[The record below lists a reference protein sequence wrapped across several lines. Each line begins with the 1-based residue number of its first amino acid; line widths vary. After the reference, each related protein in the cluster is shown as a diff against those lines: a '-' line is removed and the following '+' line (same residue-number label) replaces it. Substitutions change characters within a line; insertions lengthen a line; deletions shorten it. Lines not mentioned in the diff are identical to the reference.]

1 MSYVV
6 YLLISKTKKKYLT
19 YVGFTSNLKRRI
31 ILHNSSKGAKFT
43 KGKQWFLLYKKS
55 YKSKSKAMSEEYKLK
70 KNRKKRKTLKLKYIK
85 QNEGINSSPI

>member
-1 MSYVV
+1 MNFIV

-19 YVGFTSNLKRRI
+19 YVGFTNNLKKRI
-31 ILHNSSKGAKFT
+31 NLHNSGKGAKFT

-70 KNRKKRKTLKLKYIK
+70 KDRKKRNTLKLNYIK
-85 QNEGINSSPI
+85 KNEGINSSSI

>member
-1 MSYVV
+1 MNYVV

-19 YVGFTSNLKRRI
+19 YVGFTNNIKKRI
-31 ILHNSSKGAKFT
+31 ILHNSSRGAKFT

-70 KNRKKRKTLKLKYIK
+70 KDRKKRNTLKLKYIK
-85 QNEGINSSPI
+85 KNEGINSSSI

>member
-1 MSYVV
+1 MNYVV

-19 YVGFTSNLKRRI
+19 YVGFTNNIKKRI
-31 ILHNSSKGAKFT
+31 ILHNSNRGAKFT

-70 KNRKKRKTLKLKYIK
+70 KDRKKRNTLKLKYIK
-85 QNEGINSSPI
+85 KNEGINSSSI